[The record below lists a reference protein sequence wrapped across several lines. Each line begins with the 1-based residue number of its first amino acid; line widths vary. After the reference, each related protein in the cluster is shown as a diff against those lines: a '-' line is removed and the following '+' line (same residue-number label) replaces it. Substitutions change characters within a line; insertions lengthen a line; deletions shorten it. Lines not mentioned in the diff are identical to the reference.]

1 MRDSHPKPWRVLRE
15 EHLQHCR
22 VFDVHV
28 ATMESPHTG
37 TAHPFYR
44 IESPAWVNVVALTPH
59 DELVMVR
66 QFRQGSRVVTLEV
79 PGGLVDPGESPE
91 QAAARE
97 LIEET
102 GYRADRLACLGS
114 LNPNPALF
122 GNPPPTPGV
131 TPAAILEDGDTIT
144 CGDLVFQMIAT
155 PGHSPGLQVAYNA
168 DSGQALV
175 GDLIF
180 AMGIGRTDFPGS
192 NHDDMVRSLAR
203 IFDELPGDTVIY
215 PGHDRWGVTLAQA
228 EPYARMFM

>member
-1 MRDSHPKPWRVLRE
+1 MSRSHPRSWRVLRE

-37 TAHPFYR
+37 SPHAFYR

-66 QFRQGSRVVTLEV
+66 QFRHGPRVVTLEI

-91 QAAARE
+91 EAAARE

-102 GYRADRLACLGS
+102 GYRAGRLASLGS

-122 GNPPPTPGV
+122 GNR
-131 TPAAILEDGDTIT
+131 
-144 CGDLVFQMIAT
+144 CHM
-155 PGHSPGLQVAYNA
+155 QVALDCEPATAIQNSATEETQVELVPRA
-168 DSGQALV
+168 DVHDLLRAGAIDHALV
-175 GDLIF
+175 VAALYAF
-180 AMGIGRTDFPGS
+180 ELWR
-192 NHDDMVRSLAR
+192 AR
-203 IFDELPGDTVIY
+203 DGASSI
-215 PGHDRWGVTLAQA
+215 
-228 EPYARMFM
+228 